1 MNMEHLVMAF
11 ELMALGMVGVFIVLG
26 ILYAV
31 AELLIKLLPE
41 K

>member
-1 MNMEHLVMAF
+1 MHDLAMAF
-11 ELMALGMVGVFIVLG
+11 ELMVVGMVGVFFVLG
-26 ILYAV
+26 ILYIA